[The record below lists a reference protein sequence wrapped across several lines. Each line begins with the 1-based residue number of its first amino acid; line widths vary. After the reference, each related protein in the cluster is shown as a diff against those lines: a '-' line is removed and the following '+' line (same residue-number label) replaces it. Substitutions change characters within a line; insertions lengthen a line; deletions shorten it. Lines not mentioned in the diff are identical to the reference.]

1 MRAHWLAPGL
11 QYFGLVFGA
20 GFILGTIRELLVT
33 PRLGASTAELLEIP
47 LMLLVILFSARFL
60 VRRYSFDSP
69 RLWLKVGIAALIFL
83 IAAELSL
90 VVWLR
95 NISLVSYLE
104 SKVNLSGLVY
114 GLSLIFYG
122 LAPCLWYFY
131 FGRNRD
137 RG

>member
-1 MRAHWLAPGL
+1 MRAQWLAPGL

-20 GFILGTIRELLVT
+20 GFVLGIFRELLVT
-33 PRLGASTAELLEIP
+33 PSLGASTAELLEMP

-60 VRRYSFDSP
+60 VQRYSFDSS
-69 RLWLKVGIAALIFL
+69 RLWLKAGLAALIFL
-83 IAAELSL
+83 MTAELSL
-90 VVWLR
+90 VLWLR

-131 FGRNRD
+131 FDRNRD
-137 RG
+137 RA